1 MRCLLPWAAIAA
13 FFGSGPA
20 AAQRRPAVISFLE
33 GSAQVRRDPGIPRDL
48 REGAAVEQGD
58 VLETG
63 DDSKLE
69 LKLLDTSLLRIG
81 ERARL
86 VLTEVRFERGAVSAR
101 RHLAVTLFSGK
112 LWAKAIPAEGGDRT
126 FQIGTENVLASARGG
141 ATLRVDA
148 HPDRSVLLRVYS
160 GAVAL
165 RRNAGAGAAR
175 EAWEKVVEKQ
185 MQILVSPDGTPGV
198 PAPFTGADEQDDGW
212 AAWNRKL
219 DGQGK

>member
-1 MRCLLPWAAIAA
+1 MRRLLPWAVMVAA
-13 FFGSGPA
+13 FGGAGPA
-20 AAQRRPAVISFLE
+20 SAQRRPAVISLLE
-33 GSAQVRRDPGIPRDL
+33 GSAQVRRDPGIPQDL

-69 LKLLDTSLLRIG
+69 LKLVDASLLRIG

-86 VLTEVRFERGAVSAR
+86 ALTEARFERGAVSAR
-101 RHLAVTLFSGK
+101 RHLSATLFSGK
-112 LWAKAIPAEGGDRT
+112 VWAKALPAEGGDRT
-126 FQIGTENVLASARGG
+126 FRIGTENVVASASGG
-141 ATLRVDA
+141 ATFRVDA
-148 HPDRSVLLRVYS
+148 HQDRSVLLRVYS

-165 RRNAGAGAAR
+165 RRNGGAAR
-175 EAWEKVVEKQ
+175 DAWEKVVEKQ
-185 MQILVSPDGTPGV
+185 MQILVSPEGTPGV
-198 PAPFTGADEQDDGW
+198 PAPFTEADEQGDGW